1 MSTCILSARYPED
14 PTLELVY
21 NDMSLPS
28 QLSPMDI
35 ENEVAVA
42 SICLTLP
49 NENSTITD
57 VEAVSSK
64 LACDDDTTNVLQ
76 SSSNSDLSPSSLT
89 CDNGS
94 VLQSS
99 SVQPTSDLPPSK
111 LTYVTESTSAP
122 LLRNFLEFPHFL
134 DVGHTP
140 NKLDKRGPKLTCIQV
155 CKKTQEPCSSGC
167 FTIPFCGRHK
177 KTVQAKEYLQL
188 YGTSANP
195 MLPVEVILDTP
206 TDTRNAGKVTAP
218 LMSKT
223 IAQAQIKAKQFGIKS
238 KTFGRTPR
246 NPPSETIVK
255 EQPLTLTANDS
266 ARPQPLTLTPNDSA
280 RQSQLTPRP
289 RTNPPSSTNIINSK
303 PQSSALSPRPR
314 VLGNKPSVTCP
325 SPRPR
330 VLGNKP
336 SVTCPSVSIV
346 ERDNKILSW
355 YMGTKDIKTIDFR
368 YMWEGYKYL
377 VILEHTK
384 PHMVTTLTRDG
395 FLNITLPK
403 CFKFTP
409 NRKGQMKYVRSYKH
423 VLLDGLYERRLRWVF
438 NTRKSE
444 VPVRGGTSV

>member
-1 MSTCILSARYPED
+1 MVIVRIDHVMSTCISSSARYLDD
-14 PTLELVY
+14 PILELVY
-21 NDMSLPS
+21 NDMSVPS

-35 ENEVAVA
+35 ENELAVA
-42 SICLTLP
+42 SI
-49 NENSTITD
+49 SD
-57 VEAVSSK
+57 VPLVPAS
-64 LACDDDTTNVLQ
+64 LQTQ
-76 SSSNSDLSPSSLT
+76 SSTSDLSPS
-89 CDNGS
+89 
-94 VLQSS
+94 
-99 SVQPTSDLPPSK
+99 K
-111 LTYVTESTSAP
+111 ESTSTSV
-122 LLRNFLEFPHFL
+122 LKNLLEFPHFMSVS
-134 DVGHTP
+134 DVP
-140 NKLDKRGPKLTCIQV
+140 RDKQDKRGPKLACVQV
-155 CKKTQEPCSSGC
+155 CKNTKEACNRGC
-167 FTIPFCGRHK
+167 FEIPFCGKHK
-177 KTVQAKEYLQL
+177 NTVQAREYIQL
-188 YGTSANP
+188 YGRSAYP
-195 MLPVEVILDTP
+195 SVPVDVLIDTP
-206 TDTRNAGKVTAP
+206 TEPLRIVQCEKKVTGP
-218 LMSKT
+218 LMVKT
-223 IAQAQIKAKQFGIKS
+223 IAEAQIKAKQFGIKS
-238 KTFGRTPR
+238 KKFGRNPCKTLT
-246 NPPSETIVK
+246 NPPSDI
-255 EQPLTLTANDS
+255 
-266 ARPQPLTLTPNDSA
+266 
-280 RQSQLTPRP
+280 
-289 RTNPPSSTNIINSK
+289 TNPPPSDISNPPPSSTNIINSK

-384 PHMVTTLTRDG
+384 PHSVTTLTRDG